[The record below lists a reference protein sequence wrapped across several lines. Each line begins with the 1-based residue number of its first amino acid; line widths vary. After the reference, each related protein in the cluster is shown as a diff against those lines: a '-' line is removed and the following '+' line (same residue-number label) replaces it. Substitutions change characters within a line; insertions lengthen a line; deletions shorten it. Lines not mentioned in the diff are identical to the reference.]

1 MQEALAI
8 LGRENELQQVVQLI
22 GQDAL
27 SDMEREYLLAARI
40 LREDF
45 LQQSGVQD
53 TDNFCS
59 IEKSYWMLKA
69 ILEFHRQAQ
78 KAVSAG
84 KDLQRIETLPCLEK
98 IARMKELPLHEC
110 QRRRSQS

>member
-1 MQEALAI
+1 MILPSWFSRRWL

-27 SDMEREYLLAARI
+27 SDTEREYLLAARI
-40 LREDF
+40 LREDL

-53 TDNFCS
+53 TDTFCS

-69 ILEFHRQAQ
+69 IFHFHTLAQ
-78 KAVSAG
+78 KRSA
-84 KDLQRIETLPCLEK
+84 LANTW
-98 IARMKELPLHEC
+98 
-110 QRRRSQS
+110 